1 MEPMKTEPLS
11 IRDPARAWPGDVSVL
26 TWVMLALLFAFLY
39 ILYFSPVLLQNGL
52 LAPGDGAI
60 YYWPSFGLPATELW
74 NDLLLSGYSALSDIQ
89 AQTLYPLRWLS
100 PSYNILVISAYVV
113 AAVGSFGL
121 ALSLTGSRIAALA
134 AAVIVSG
141 SGFMLAHLGHLSII
155 HAAAWVPGILWA
167 LSSLRTNKGWLP
179 VAAGALAVAMC
190 IYGGHPQLS
199 IIGMLFAGAF
209 AVSEISLETA
219 RSGWREGAR
228 MLTKVVVMFALGL
241 MMASPALVSVVG
253 AANSSVRSA
262 WSVVD
267 FNAFSHDAASLRMLA
282 FPNLYGG
289 SPPGPYGIY
298 GGPFN
303 LTELTVYVGVAPW
316 LLCMLAV
323 VQWRQDRRTIF
334 WWVAAVVSLVL
345 CLGAATPLGE
355 LVYRIPLLGKFRAQA
370 RFGWILAICIGVL
383 SAYGMS
389 AILRSTV
396 SRKQGFVAICIG
408 LTLFGIAL
416 GLVAISPPPNL
427 LAQGDNWYL
436 RPSVLVPVVLMGLA
450 SVVVGLFVLKPDHR
464 TAAMVLVFV
473 VVDLGS
479 FGWFYEW
486 RYVGPQATAVSGE
499 KRSDALLKRLASGNG
514 RVLKIGAPHWPVG
527 PLRPNVNMN
536 HGIPLVVG
544 YGPLLSSRYASVT
557 GADTLGG
564 TPLLPPDAPLL
575 DVLGVRWIAGT
586 STGVNPVLIGAGCGS
601 DSGVFKLQAKVP
613 AGLKPD
619 AIRIVSHMSCS
630 TQLATSHDMADAVL
644 ADGTGK
650 IIESFVVEAGVNTAE
665 WAYDRADVRASVAH
679 ARPHVFESFDAGGF
693 NGLWF
698 DATWAIQPGALEDG
712 SITLAM
718 REDAGAPMMTR
729 SIEAKDSLT
738 GAWVALPFGPLSE
751 ANAPLN
757 SPPTDVQG
765 VPVHE
770 RLGYRGMA
778 WIACAARVVP
788 LQQQGAILRA
798 SRVNAKLDVRKT
810 VLFEELVRNLSL
822 TCKSPAPTRVLER
835 RPGYWKVRT
844 KSDGAGVLV
853 VSTSFNSGWNASVDG
868 VPTKVL
874 PAYGLVLGI
883 PMAAG
888 EHEVELH
895 FLPRSLFWTLLIAGL
910 AIIAT
915 LLLLWKGRRGR
926 LRADPTTKNEGSR
939 E

>member
-1 MEPMKTEPLS
+1 M
-11 IRDPARAWPGDVSVL
+11 L
-26 TWVMLALLFAFLY
+26 TWVLLALLFSFFYA
-39 ILYFSPVLLQNGL
+39 LYFSPALLQNGL

-100 PSYNILVISAYVV
+100 PTYNSLVISAYVV
-113 AAVGSFGL
+113 AAIGSFGL

-134 AAVIVSG
+134 AALVVSG

-167 LSSLRTNKGWLP
+167 LSSLRTRNGWLP
-179 VAAGALAVAMC
+179 VAAGAVAVAMC

-199 IIGMLFAGAF
+199 IIGMLFAGAYGL
-209 AVSEISLETA
+209 SEISLETA
-219 RSGWREGAR
+219 RSGWRAGAR
-228 MLTKVVVMFALGL
+228 MLAKVSVMFALGL

-262 WSVVD
+262 WSLVD
-267 FNAFSHDAASLRMLA
+267 FNSFSHDAASLRMLA

-289 SPPGPYGIY
+289 SPPGPYGAY
-298 GGPFN
+298 TGPFN
-303 LTELTVYVGVAPW
+303 LTELTVYAGLAPW

-323 VQWRQDRRTIF
+323 VQWKQDRRAIF
-334 WWVAAVVSLVL
+334 WFAAAMVSLLL

-389 AILRSTV
+389 AVLRKAV
-396 SRKQGFVAICIG
+396 SRSQALIACCMG
-408 LTLFGIAL
+408 LALFGCAL
-416 GLVAISPPPNL
+416 ASVALAPPGNL
-427 LAQGDNWYL
+427 LTQGAAWYL
-436 RPSVLVPVVLMGLA
+436 HPSVLVPVVLVGVAL
-450 SVVVGLFVLKPDHR
+450 VVVGFFVLRPSHR
-464 TAAMVLVFV
+464 AAAMVLVLLV
-473 VVDLGS
+473 IDLGS
-479 FGWFYEW
+479 FGWLYEW
-486 RYVGPQATAVSGE
+486 KYVGPQRAAASKE
-499 KRSDALLKRLASGNG
+499 IRSDALLKKLASGNG
-514 RVLKIGAPHWPVG
+514 RVLTIGAPHWPVG

-564 TPLLPPDAPLL
+564 IPLLPADAPLL
-575 DVLGVRWIAGT
+575 DVLGVRWTAGT
-586 STGVNPVLIGAGCGS
+586 STGLNPVVIGAGCGS
-601 DSGVFKLQAKVP
+601 DGGVTKLQAKLP
-613 AGLKPD
+613 AGLTPD

-630 TQLATSHDMADAVL
+630 TQLGTSHDMADAVL

-650 IIESFVVEAGVNTAE
+650 IIESYVVEAGVNTAE
-665 WAYDRADVRASVAH
+665 WAYDRADVRASVSH

-698 DATWAIQPGALEDG
+698 DATWAIQPGALQDG

-718 REDAGAPMMTR
+718 REDAGAPLMTR

-751 ANAPLN
+751 ASAPLN
-757 SPPTDVQG
+757 SPPIDVQG
-765 VPVHE
+765 VPVRE

-778 WIACAARVVP
+778 WVACAARVVP
-788 LQQQGAILRA
+788 LQEQGAILRA
-798 SRVNAKLDVRKT
+798 SRANAKLDERKT
-810 VLFEELVRNLSL
+810 VLLEDQVANLSM
-822 TCKSPAPTRVLER
+822 TCKSPAPTRVVER
-835 RPGYWKVRT
+835 RPGYWKLRT
-844 KSDGAGVLV
+844 ESDGAGMLV

-868 VPTKVL
+868 IATKVQ

-883 PMAAG
+883 PVAAG
-888 EHEVELH
+888 KHEVELH
-895 FLPRSLFWTLLIAGL
+895 FLPRPLFWTLLISGL

-915 LLLLWKGRRGR
+915 LLLLWTGRRAR
-926 LRADPTTKNEGSR
+926 LRADRTTKNEGSR